1 MDQETFNGIVRVLQ
15 RGAGVMANDYIAA
28 FTTVVA
34 ELQTRIR
41 AEQEAL
47 AKQAQAQDENT
58 AKAETSD
65 TESKGE

>member
-47 AKQAQAQDENT
+47 AKQAQDENT